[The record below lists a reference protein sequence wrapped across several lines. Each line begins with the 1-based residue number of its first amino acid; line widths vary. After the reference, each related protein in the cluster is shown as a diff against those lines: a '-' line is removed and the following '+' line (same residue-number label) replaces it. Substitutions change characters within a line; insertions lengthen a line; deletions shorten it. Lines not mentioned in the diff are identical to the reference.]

1 MRFSIYLN
9 SATWR
14 LNIATILFF
23 TFIQMV
29 IPLIP
34 RYVLMIEASP
44 SMIGIAVSSMSITAI
59 SLRPLFGV
67 LSDKWIR
74 SSLMLLGVILA
85 SVSYA
90 LLFFSTNIFTII
102 IARLIEGVAVAS
114 FIPSSIA
121 SAVDSAPNG
130 KVGETLGWRSLMV
143 GIGFTVGPGLGGV
156 ISQFF
161 SYKVTFIIAS
171 LLLLLLIPLIQTSN
185 PTRKQL
191 PEEISIRGLSDKYF
205 LTAFFSL
212 IVYAVA
218 WMGLLTFLSAYL
230 KLLGYGDIEIGF
242 FVSLQALSSLILRII
257 GGKLSDKYPE
267 RTTYLSLLIISL
279 SFFMIYI
286 FITPPHL
293 YLASIV
299 FGVGVGIFIPSA
311 QTLALGR
318 QRSSIGFLT
327 SIYTMGMDLGNL
339 TGPLLLGLLV
349 EYSGNYMN
357 AFLTPSILV
366 FTASILVL
374 LISEVSI
381 KTKT

>member
-1 MRFSIYLN
+1 
-9 SATWR
+9 
-14 LNIATILFF
+14 
-23 TFIQMV
+23 MV